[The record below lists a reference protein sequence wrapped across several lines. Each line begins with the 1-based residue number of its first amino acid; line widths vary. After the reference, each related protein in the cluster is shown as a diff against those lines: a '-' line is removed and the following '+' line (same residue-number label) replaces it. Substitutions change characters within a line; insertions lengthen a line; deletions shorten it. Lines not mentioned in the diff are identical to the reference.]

1 MMGRPDSLE
10 ERLASSDYTTVLAAI
25 ADAIRAGEFGETAL
39 VNRIASGPN
48 GDVLVLVAA
57 LGDCEGPRGA
67 ALLHEIANRDVGDSN
82 VRCASLVAL
91 AKRVGTP
98 ASDTFARALESR
110 SGSVKDCA
118 VGSLAAVGDDRAWE
132 QVFERLR
139 TLLGRKTRNYVA
151 LDPTDVELC
160 VAYLGRHLGTAADR
174 HDRVVGLVGRRWN
187 RLGAAERRWIHDHW
201 SACDPG
207 SSAPDV
213 EPRPDVLQAWA
224 RTAVLVPAF

>member
-1 MMGRPDSLE
+1 MTGRIGSLE
-10 ERLASSDYTTVLAAI
+10 ERLASSDYATLLEAI
-25 ADAIRAGEFGETAL
+25 PDAIRAGEFGETAL
-39 VNRIASGPN
+39 VNRITSGPD

-67 ALLHEIANRDVGDSN
+67 ALLHEMASRGSGNSN
-82 VRCASLVAL
+82 VRCASLIAL

-98 ASDTFARALESR
+98 ASETFARALDVR

-132 QVFERLR
+132 QVFQRLR

-160 VAYLGRHLGTAADR
+160 VAYLGRHLGTADR
-174 HDRVVGLVGRRWN
+174 HDRVVALVRRRWN
-187 RLGAAERRWIHDHW
+187 RLGGPERQWMHDHW
-201 SACDPG
+201 PACDP
-207 SSAPDV
+207 SSSSPDI
-213 EPRPDVLQAWA
+213 EPRPDELQAWA
-224 RTAVLVPAF
+224 RASVLVPAF